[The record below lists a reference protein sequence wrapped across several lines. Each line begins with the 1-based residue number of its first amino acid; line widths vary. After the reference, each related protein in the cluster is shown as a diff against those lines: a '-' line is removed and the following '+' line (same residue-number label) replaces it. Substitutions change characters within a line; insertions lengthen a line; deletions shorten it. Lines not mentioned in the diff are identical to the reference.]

1 LDIEAPLKP
10 FKGEGLKLCRI
21 IVQTLKHAITKS
33 PFGGFRGLQIKIMN
47 NRINKLFQEKK
58 GQVLSVYFTA
68 GYPNLEDTTPLIQ
81 ELVKNGVDLIEIG
94 MPFSDPVA
102 DGPVIQH
109 SSLVALQS
117 GMSIRKLFEQ
127 LVDIRQSV
135 DIPLILMGYINPVLQ
150 YGVEAFFQKC
160 KVIGIDGL
168 IIPDLPM
175 DVYEAEFKS
184 VFEANNLHNIF
195 LITPQT
201 SDERLRKID
210 DVSTGFIYMV
220 SSNATTGAKTSVTDF
235 QKQYFERV
243 NSFGLKNPRLIGFGI
258 SNAETFANA
267 CQYAHGAIIGSAF
280 VKALEGPRSLE
291 QKVSDFINSIV
302 MK

>member
-1 LDIEAPLKP
+1 
-10 FKGEGLKLCRI
+10 
-21 IVQTLKHAITKS
+21 
-33 PFGGFRGLQIKIMN
+33 MN

-58 GQVLSVYFTA
+58 ERILSVYFTA
-68 GYPNLEDTTPLIQ
+68 GYPNLEDTVPVIQ

-109 SSLVALQS
+109 SSLIALKN

-127 LVDIRQSV
+127 LKDIRQTV

-150 YGVEAFFQKC
+150 YGVEAFCQKC
-160 KVIGIDGL
+160 KEIGIDGL

-175 DVYEAEFKS
+175 DVYQEEFKAI
-184 VFEANNLHNIF
+184 FEASNLHNIF

-201 SDERLRKID
+201 SEKRLQQIDEA
-210 DVSTGFIYMV
+210 SSGFIYMV
-220 SSNATTGAKTSVTDF
+220 SSNATTGAKSSVSDF
-235 QKQYFERV
+235 QKEYFERI
-243 NSFGLKNPRLIGFGI
+243 NSSGLKNPRLIGFGI

-267 CQYAHGAIIGSAF
+267 CQFASGAIIGSAF
-280 VKALEGPRSLE
+280 VKALEDDLPLSEKISR
-291 QKVSDFINSIV
+291 FINSIATGL
-302 MK
+302 

>member
-1 LDIEAPLKP
+1 
-10 FKGEGLKLCRI
+10 
-21 IVQTLKHAITKS
+21 
-33 PFGGFRGLQIKIMN
+33 M
-47 NRINKLFQEKK
+47 NRINKLFQDKK
-58 GQVLSVYFTA
+58 ERILSVYFTA
-68 GYPNLEDTTPLIQ
+68 GYPNLEDTVPTIQ

-109 SSLVALQS
+109 SSLIALQN

-127 LVDIRQSV
+127 LKDIRKTV

-150 YGVEAFFQKC
+150 YGVAAFCQKC
-160 KVIGIDGL
+160 KEIGIDGL

-175 DVYEAEFKS
+175 DVFEEEFKL
-184 VFEANNLHNIF
+184 VFEANSLHNIF

-201 SDERLRKID
+201 SEERLLKID
-210 DVSTGFIYMV
+210 AVSTGFIYMV
-220 SSNATTGAKTSVTDF
+220 SSNSITGAKTSVSDF
-235 QKQYFERV
+235 QKEYFERV

-267 CQYAHGAIIGSAF
+267 CEYASGAIIGSAF
-280 VKALEGPRSLE
+280 VKAISTDLPLNV
-291 QKVSDFINSIV
+291 KVSQFIKSIV
-302 MK
+302 TNV

>member
-1 LDIEAPLKP
+1 
-10 FKGEGLKLCRI
+10 
-21 IVQTLKHAITKS
+21 
-33 PFGGFRGLQIKIMN
+33 M

-58 GQVLSVYFTA
+58 KGILSVYFTA
-68 GYPNLEDTTPLIQ
+68 GYPDLDDTVPVIQ

-109 SSLVALQS
+109 SSLVALQN

-127 LVDIRQSV
+127 LKDIRQTV

-150 YGVEAFFQKC
+150 YGVEAFCQKC
-160 KVIGIDGL
+160 GEIGIDGL
-168 IIPDLPM
+168 IIPDLPL
-175 DVYEAEFKS
+175 DVYQEEFKA

-201 SDERLRKID
+201 SEKRMRMID
-210 DVSTGFIYMV
+210 DLSSGFIYMV
-220 SSNATTGAKTSVTDF
+220 SSNATTGAKSEVSEF

-243 NSFGLKNPRLIGFGI
+243 NSLNLKNPRMIGFGI

-267 CQYAHGAIIGSAF
+267 CEYASGAIIGSAF
-280 VKALEGPRSLE
+280 VKALDGSEPTDR
-291 QKVSDFINSIV
+291 KVSRFINSIATV
-302 MK
+302 S